1 MIRLGMTPG
10 KFIAF
15 QERKLGRLL
24 TSEETSCLND
34 ARYACAGGKRETVKA
49 MWSALDDCVA
59 CRPFRGIQ

>member
-1 MIRLGMTPG
+1 MIRSGMTPG

-24 TSEETSCLND
+24 TSEEISCLND
-34 ARYACAGGKRETVKA
+34 ARYACAGGKRETVKT

-59 CRPFRGIQ
+59 FRPLRGI